1 VPPIGSPGRHLVSP
15 RTPGTRPPRILVP
28 DVGGCLRPHLPTVGI
43 ARGCHHG
50 DHPRGPA
57 QAGGGRPVSVHPGAD
72 VDPSRPHG
80 GAGAEASRGVR
91 TSSTGATSGARRGR
105 LSLPRWASPSARC
118 SHAPDGSGARSN
130 GTSLLTRV
138 EDGPPSAGGNSPK
151 HSAALCSANFGTG
164 VPGRP
169 VPGSSPAVIS
179 SSKVARLRALR
190 RHPTSSV
197 AGWYPG

>member
-1 VPPIGSPGRHLVSP
+1 MLSLAAARALRLRGPASGGAANRES
-15 RTPGTRPPRILVP
+15 RPPFSEPAHTGYPATPYTGTERGRMP
-28 DVGGCLRPHLPTVGI
+28 PTASSTVGI

-91 TSSTGATSGARRGR
+91 TPSTGATSGARRGR
-105 LSLPRWASPSARC
+105 LSLPRWPSPSARC

-138 EDGPPSAGGNSPK
+138 EDGPPSAGGN
-151 HSAALCSANFGTG
+151 G
-164 VPGRP
+164 
-169 VPGSSPAVIS
+169 PGSSPAVIPS
-179 SSKVARLRALR
+179 CKVARPRPLR
-190 RHPTSSV
+190 RHPTSSA